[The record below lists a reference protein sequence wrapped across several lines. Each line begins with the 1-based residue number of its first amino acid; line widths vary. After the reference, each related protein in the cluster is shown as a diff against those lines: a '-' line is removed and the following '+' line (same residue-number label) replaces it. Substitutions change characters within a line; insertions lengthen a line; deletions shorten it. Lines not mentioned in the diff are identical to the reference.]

1 MKIQGGN
8 AMARKSINPG
18 LPDLERFL
26 EGRERKFVTYAE
38 GMSIYRHCPNGKAAE
53 AFTNLTKEVLG

>member
-1 MKIQGGN
+1 
-8 AMARKSINPG
+8 MARKSINPG